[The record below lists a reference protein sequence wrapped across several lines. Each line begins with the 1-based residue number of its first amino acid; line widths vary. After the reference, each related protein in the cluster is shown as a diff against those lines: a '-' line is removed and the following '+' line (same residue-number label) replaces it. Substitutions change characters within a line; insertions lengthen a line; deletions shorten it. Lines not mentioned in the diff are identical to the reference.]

1 MSDQRLLTIPT
12 FSIMLEHHTI
22 MRDIIRE
29 MDEKS
34 EPYVREATFIS
45 RLHRYIQGQNKD
57 KQKQLRTAFSTDN
70 LLAVHILVD
79 KDEFGGESRLI
90 FDRSVIG
97 VFRLF
102 DHSLFQDLTDVA
114 LKIQL
119 GGIRLL
125 LAKLQSNTLLFSD
138 SDLDFKEI
146 GRAHV

>member
-12 FSIMLEHHTI
+12 FAIMLEHHTI
-22 MRDIIRE
+22 MRDVIRT
-29 MDEKS
+29 MDES
-34 EPYVREATFIS
+34 GEPYVREASFIS
-45 RLHRYIQGQNKD
+45 RLHRYIQGQSKE

-70 LLAVHILVD
+70 LLASHILVD

-102 DHSLFQDLTDVA
+102 DRSLFQDLTDVA

-119 GGIRLL
+119 G
-125 LAKLQSNTLLFSD
+125 
-138 SDLDFKEI
+138 
-146 GRAHV
+146 V